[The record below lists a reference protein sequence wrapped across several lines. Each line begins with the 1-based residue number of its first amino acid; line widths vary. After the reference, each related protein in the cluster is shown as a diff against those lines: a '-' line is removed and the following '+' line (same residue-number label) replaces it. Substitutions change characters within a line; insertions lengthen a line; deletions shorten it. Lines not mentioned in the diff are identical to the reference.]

1 MEKQHRSQLAKSKF
15 YKNLIPGLFMPIYIL
30 RAKLQFTEI
39 LKWLF
44 FHLRLDQYLY
54 SITPTLHYSRQYGRH
69 RILSIKQLPKVT
81 LQYDSS
87 GIYHA
92 PI

>member
-15 YKNLIPGLFMPIYIL
+15 YKNLIPGLFMPIYIS
-30 RAKLQFTEI
+30 RANCQFIKI
-39 LKWLF
+39 LKRL
-44 FHLRLDQYLY
+44 LLYLGLDQYLY

>member
-1 MEKQHRSQLAKSKF
+1 MGKQHLSQSAKSKF
-15 YKNLIPGLFMPIYIL
+15 FKHLIPGLFMSIYIL
-30 RAKLQFTEI
+30 RAKLQFIEI
-39 LKWLF
+39 LKRLF
-44 FHLRLDQYLY
+44 FHLGLDQYLY
-54 SITPTLHYSRQYGRH
+54 SITPALHYSSQYGRH
-69 RILSIKQLPKVT
+69 RILSIKQQPKVA